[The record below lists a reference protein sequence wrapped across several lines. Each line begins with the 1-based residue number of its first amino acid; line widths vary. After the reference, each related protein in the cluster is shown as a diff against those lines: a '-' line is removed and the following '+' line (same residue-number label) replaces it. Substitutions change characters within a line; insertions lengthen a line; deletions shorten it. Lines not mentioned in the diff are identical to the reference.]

1 MGVST
6 QALVDAVSALAPG
19 HARPATPADMVAGVQ
34 PQVVVAPGSEDEVAA
49 TLAFADGEGL
59 KVVMRGGATQLDLGA
74 PPTGADILLDMTRLD
89 QVIEHAPHDQTVTV
103 QAGLTLAA
111 LQARLAQA
119 NQWLAQDPMVGAE
132 ATIGGLI
139 ATNATGARRLRYGGV
154 RDQIIG
160 VRVALADGTLAKGG
174 GKVVKNV
181 AGYDLPKLFTGS
193 LGTLGVIV
201 GASFRLYPLPAA
213 SRTVVFA
220 APDVAELCA
229 VALRVN
235 ASTLTPTIL
244 DILSSAVVG
253 MDGAPIEAASADTP
267 MYTLAARFDSGVAA
281 SVADQS
287 AALLA
292 LAGELAGAAR
302 TLDDAEE
309 TAFWAAAQRA
319 VAPEIATGM
328 VTPTDAVSSP
338 VSSSLLIKVS
348 LLPADIAGWLAAL
361 DETARMSGL
370 ATRWRAHAGHGL
382 VYARVTGADA
392 VLPDVVD
399 ALRQRANERRGSL
412 VTQSAPPALARQLD
426 VWGPAAGLSMMRRL
440 KERFDPHAT
449 LNPGRFIGGI

>member
-1 MGVST
+1 MSVTT
-6 QALVDAVSALAPG
+6 QSLLVALGELTKG
-19 HARPATPADMVAGVQ
+19 HARPAEHADAVAGVQ
-34 PQVVVAPGSEDEVAA
+34 PQVVVAPGDEAAVAA

-59 KVVMRGGATQLDLGA
+59 KVVMRGGGTQLDLGA
-74 PPTGADILLDMTRLD
+74 PPTSADILLDLTRLD

-111 LQARLAQA
+111 LQARLAEA
-119 NQWLAQDPMVGAE
+119 NQWLALDPMVAAE

-160 VRVALADGTLAKGG
+160 VRVALANGTLAKGG

-213 SRTVVFA
+213 SRTIVFA
-220 APDVAELCA
+220 APDVAPLCA
-229 VALRVN
+229 LAVRVN

-244 DILSSAVVG
+244 DVFGPAPGARSSETVSGLDARQ
-253 MDGAPIEAASADTP
+253 
-267 MYTLAARFDSGVAA
+267 YTLAARFESGVVA

-292 LAGELAGAAR
+292 LAADLAADAR
-302 TLDDAEE
+302 TLDGAEE
-309 TAFWAAAQRA
+309 AAFWESAQRA
-319 VAPEIATGM
+319 VTPESVPDEA
-328 VTPTDAVSSP
+328 ASSGA
-338 VSSSLLIKVS
+338 SSLLLKAS
-348 LLPADIAGWLAAL
+348 LLPADLAGWLAAL
-361 DETARMSGL
+361 HKTAQADGL

-392 VLPDVVD
+392 RLPDALV
-399 ALRQRANERRGSL
+399 ALRQRASERRGSL
-412 VTQSAPPALARQLD
+412 VVQSAPPALARQID
-426 VWGPAAGLSMMRRL
+426 VWGPTTALAMMRRL
-440 KERFDPHAT
+440 KDRFDPHAT
-449 LNPGRFIGGI
+449 LNPGRFVGGI